1 MVYPVRIYALR
12 INNEQCSTIVTAP
25 PEPLPRRPGKK
36 GIWLLCHWVPMYL
49 LAHVM
54 AGILIGLVLA
64 GFVGDR
70 RVVALAALGAV
81 LPDLIDKPLGHI
93 VLAGTVNYGRIYFHG
108 LTILFL
114 VVLAGL
120 LLYHYHQRIGLLA
133 VAVGMASHQILDGMW
148 HNPVTWFWPFLGPI
162 PRHYYPEGY
171 LQDAIWRQLSQPSEW
186 VFLFLVIGLFAV
198 LYRRELTTAINRLAS
213 PPARRAVVAVL
224 VLAVIAALA
233 AGWRFLL

>member
-1 MVYPVRIYALR
+1 
-12 INNEQCSTIVTAP
+12 
-25 PEPLPRRPGKK
+25 
-36 GIWLLCHWVPMYL
+36 MYL

-64 GFVGDR
+64 GLVGDR

-93 VLAGTVNYGRIYFHG
+93 ILAGTVDYGRIYFHG

-133 VAVGMASHQILDGMW
+133 VAAGMASHQVLDGMW

-198 LYRRELTTAINRLAS
+198 LYRRELKTVVNRLAS